1 MWFQNWKTTK
11 KADRETDGKEHN
23 MNKEKKTVQKMIT
36 MIQSESITTSVRNS
50 RRLNDSN
57 IAEDRETAT
66 LQKIAKIL
74 RTNIRDKEKCCKE
87 VT

>member
-1 MWFQNWKTTK
+1 
-11 KADRETDGKEHN
+11 
-23 MNKEKKTVQKMIT
+23 MIT